1 MEITWNFLQLMGE
14 KSLGV
19 KTWHFQFALAFDFRG
34 HRSPQIDA
42 KGIKGELYSEGQKC
56 PLECIYE
63 RFS

>member
-14 KSLGV
+14 KLLGV

-42 KGIKGELYSEGQKC
+42 KGIKGE
-56 PLECIYE
+56 II
-63 RFS
+63 F